1 MAPSSSP
8 GRHHLGACTC
18 SLLVFAPC
26 TFPFADFN
34 WDPFAVV
41 RHNCICERNSLR
53 VVLETPD
60 TQASQCLLDPHSP
73 LESCLHFLLL
83 AVFFQAEKKAI
94 FSVFIHFFPPTFSKS
109 FLWPSTVLP
118 YFYHNKKRP
127 G

>member
-83 AVFFQAEKKAI
+83 AVFSKQKRRQFSLFSFFSPNIFQ
-94 FSVFIHFFPPTFSKS
+94 
-109 FLWPSTVLP
+109 VLP
-118 YFYHNKKRP
+118 LAKHCAALFLP
-127 G
+127 Q